1 MAILKQLSLAALI
14 SLSPLLAVAGSVD
27 INKADAATL
36 AKELTGVGDA
46 KANAIIA
53 YRDQHGPFKTVDDL
67 VLVDGIGE
75 KTVAA
80 NRDKLTVEPA
90 SEPQPAK

>member
-1 MAILKQLSLAALI
+1 MATLKQLSLAALI
-14 SLSPLLAVAGSVD
+14 SLSPLLAVAGPVD

-46 KANAIIA
+46 KAHAIIA
-53 YRDQHGPFKTVDDL
+53 YRDQHGPFKSVDDL
-67 VLVDGIGE
+67 VLVSGIGE

-80 NRDKLTVEPA
+80 NRDKLTVEPVA
-90 SEPQPAK
+90 EPQPAK